1 MKIRRPLAID
11 WTTKAKEWVDAGLI
25 SPDAAS
31 AIVSHEGIRLAKSPN
46 NPYEGSLSP
55 LAEVLAYVAMI
66 FTVASGAT
74 LVERT
79 FPTYGVRTLSLA
91 LVAVATLALGS
102 RVMRLGGHAWERI
115 GGVLLAF
122 GTACSGG
129 LAALVLTHYAKLSSD
144 TTQLLTALLV
154 TTLSWALWRNRER
167 FFQMVTTIG
176 GLYWFIGSAIG
187 FSNVHL
193 KPWIVTLL
201 FWAAGMLVVLLR
213 TSIHPTQGALYV
225 GMAVALIAAPTLLA
239 DSSQGYLYGS
249 LFGIPVVGEHAE
261 GGKVLLQPA
270 VVSGLA
276 LIAVII
282 GVGIAIAKYQLS
294 DVDSV
299 APQNVSVFTRVARK
313 DLMQDSFNEAV
324 FMKPGQALT
333 ALLVKG
339 DDKVIDGAV
348 RGVAATALGTGST
361 LRKTQTGFARSYAAF
376 ILIGAIVLIAGIW
389 VVTQ

>member
-1 MKIRRPLAID
+1 MKIRGPLAID

-31 AIVSHEGIRLAKSPN
+31 AIVSHEGLRLAKSSN

-79 FPTYGVRTLSLA
+79 FPTYGARTLSLA
-91 LVAVATLALGS
+91 LVAVAALTLGA

-225 GMAVALIAAPTLLA
+225 GMAVALIAAPTLLL
-239 DSSQGYLYGS
+239 DSERGYLYGS
-249 LFGIPVVGEHAE
+249 LFGIATAGLGIALSHSRQHRILFVVSVGAMFFNLLRIFAHFAHS
-261 GGKVLLQPA
+261 GVALVVVFVVSVGAMVLLIVRFITSQT
-270 VVSGLA
+270 VVQLPE
-276 LIAVII
+276 V
-282 GVGIAIAKYQLS
+282 AKEET
-294 DVDSV
+294 V
-299 APQNVSVFTRVARK
+299 ATP
-313 DLMQDSFNEAV
+313 
-324 FMKPGQALT
+324 
-333 ALLVKG
+333 
-339 DDKVIDGAV
+339 
-348 RGVAATALGTGST
+348 
-361 LRKTQTGFARSYAAF
+361 
-376 ILIGAIVLIAGIW
+376 
-389 VVTQ
+389 